1 MPEDIGVELQQIMD
15 IKKVEME
22 QVIVRAQILVAN
34 RLEPVIV
41 ASGIRQSGA
50 AREHSQKIHGVISKN
65 NQVDFKGSNRKC
77 FRCGG
82 PHMIRVCPEKA
93 EKRVIVCYNCNE
105 EGI

>member
-34 RLEPVIV
+34 RLEPVIA

-50 AREHSQKIHGVISKN
+50 AREQTQKIHRGIRRS

-77 FRCGG
+77 FRYGG
-82 PHMIRVCPEKA
+82 PHMMSSMTRESRKA
-93 EKRVIVCYNCNE
+93 RHCML
-105 EGI
+105 